1 MNAKRKLGKA
11 DRKLLKKAGM
21 GRQFKEMG
29 ALACALEDVKR
40 APRVPGYAVEP
51 DVLCGVRTRR
61 RVRRLRWGRR
71 VRCARRFCL
80 IGAVYM
86 AALALLLLVV
96 GLGWELLCWLR
107 G

>member
-1 MNAKRKLGKA
+1 MNVKRKLGKA

-61 RVRRLRWGRR
+61 RVRRVRMM
-71 VRCARRFCL
+71 RCARRFCL

-86 AALALLLLVV
+86 AALAGCLLLV